1 MKEEEKKE
9 SNKWV
14 ILFTVLVMTFMVTL
28 DGSIVNVAMP
38 VMGQELNV
46 GMGGIEW
53 VASIYLVITCATI
66 LIFGRLGDMIGKV
79 RIFQTGVMLFTIG
92 SLFCSI
98 SHSLPL
104 LIGARVVQG
113 LGAAAA
119 LAANQ
124 GIITETFPS
133 HQRGKALGFVSTFV
147 ALGSM
152 AGPTIGGFIL
162 TLLPWEY
169 IFLINVPVGVLA
181 FLVGLRVLPN
191 RKPAAPGKL
200 DGKGGLL
207 LFISIVMIFGSI
219 TLMQDEINLPILA
232 ALIIGILLVFLFI
245 REEGRTEEPLIPL
258 EVFKNKLFSLNMFTL
273 LLVFTALGA
282 YNIILPF
289 YLQDALKF
297 SPGVAGM
304 FLTVIPFITAFIG
317 PLSGSLSDRIGCEK
331 PTMIGLLFYTLGLAM
346 FLGTGLNTAPLQL
359 VLCLVVIA
367 VGSGLFQ
374 SPNNSLIMG
383 SVPRSELGFV
393 GSFTGLMRN
402 MGISIGLTAG
412 TTLLY
417 NRMSAKVGYH
427 VTSYVTGR
435 DDVFI
440 YGMHWVYAVMSIIM
454 FIGAMMS
461 VIRFL
466 HSRGQT
472 KGTPDQTK
480 QFSGKET
487 RCTES

>member
-1 MKEEEKKE
+1 MIEKEKKE

-38 VMGQELNV
+38 VMAQELNV

-53 VASIYLVITCATI
+53 VASIYLVISCATI

-79 RIFQTGVMLFTIG
+79 RIFQTGVVLFTVG

-98 SHSLPL
+98 SHTLPL
-104 LIGARVVQG
+104 LIGARLLQG

-124 GIITETFPS
+124 GIITETFPAN
-133 HQRGKALGFVSTFV
+133 QRGKALGFVSTFV

-169 IFLINVPVGVLA
+169 IFLINVPVGLLS

-200 DGKGGLL
+200 DSKGGAL
-207 LFISIVMIFGSI
+207 LFVSIVMIFSAI
-219 TLMQDEINLPILA
+219 TLMQDTINLPIIA
-232 ALIIGILLVFLFI
+232 ALAVGILLVLLFI
-245 REEGRTEEPLIPL
+245 REESRAEAPLVPL
-258 EVFKNKLFSLNMFTL
+258 AVFKNKLFSLNMFTL

-289 YLQDALKF
+289 YFQDALKF
-297 SPGVAGM
+297 SPGQAGM
-304 FLTVIPFITAFIG
+304 FLTVVPFITAFVG
-317 PLSGSLSDRIGCEK
+317 PISGSLSDRIGCEK
-331 PTMIGLLFYTLGLAM
+331 PTMIGLLFYTIGLAM
-346 FLGTGLNTAPLQL
+346 FLGAGLNTSSVQL
-359 VLCLVVIA
+359 IVSLAVIA
-367 VGSGLFQ
+367 IGSGLFQ

-427 VTSYVTGR
+427 VTSYVAGR

-440 YGMHWVYAVMSIIM
+440 YGMHWVYGVMTVIM
-454 FIGAMMS
+454 LIGAMMA

-466 HSRGQT
+466 HSRRNKNGEVRET
-472 KGTPDQTK
+472 KHFDGNKASCP
-480 QFSGKET
+480 
-487 RCTES
+487 ES

>member
-1 MKEEEKKE
+1 MEKEKKE

-14 ILFTVLVMTFMVTL
+14 ILFTVLIMTFMVTL

-38 VMGQELNV
+38 VMGQELHV

-53 VASIYLVITCATI
+53 VASIYLVISCATI

-79 RIFQTGVMLFTIG
+79 RIFQTGVVLFTLG

-98 SHSLPL
+98 SHTLSL
-104 LIGARVVQG
+104 LIAARLVQG

-133 HQRGKALGFVSTFV
+133 GERGKALGFVSTFV

-169 IFLINVPVGVLA
+169 IFLINVPVGILS

-200 DGKGGLL
+200 DAKGGAL
-207 LFISIVMIFGSI
+207 LFVSIIMIFSAI
-219 TLMQDEINLPILA
+219 TLMQDEINFLVVA
-232 ALIIGILLVFLFI
+232 ALIVGILLVFLFI
-245 REEGRTEEPLIPL
+245 REESRTQAPLIPL

-282 YNIILPF
+282 CNILLPF

-297 SPGVAGM
+297 SPGKAGL
-304 FLTVIPFITAFIG
+304 FLTVVPLITAFIG
-317 PLSGSLSDRIGCEK
+317 PMSGSLSDKIGCEK
-331 PTMIGLLFYTLGLAM
+331 PTMVGLLFYTIGLVM
-346 FLGTGLNTAPLQL
+346 FLGAGIHTSSIQL
-359 VLCLVVIA
+359 IASLAVLAL
-367 VGSGLFQ
+367 GSGLFQ

-383 SVPRSELGFV
+383 SVPRTELGFV
-393 GSFTGLMRN
+393 GSFTGLMRS

-417 NRMSAKVGYH
+417 NKMSAKVGYH
-427 VTSYVTGR
+427 VTSYVAGR
-435 DDVFI
+435 DDVFM
-440 YGMHWVYAVMSIIM
+440 YGMHWVYGVMSVIM
-454 FIGAMMS
+454 LIGALMA

-466 HSRGQT
+466 HTRKLKTEGAGGT
-472 KGTPDQTK
+472 KSY
-480 QFSGKET
+480 SGKET
-487 RCTES
+487 NCPES